1 MTPSETIN
9 LVVHKAKEAP
19 ERYKNLA
26 KAAALSWAAFELWN
40 AEYASWHAA
49 ASTLGPYSGAA
60 ECAWERRTAYSELSS
75 VLSKAW

>member
-9 LVVHKAKEAP
+9 LVIHKAKEAP
-19 ERYKNLA
+19 ERYRNSA

-40 AEYASWHAA
+40 DEYASWKAA
-49 ASTLGPYSGAA
+49 ADTLGINSRAA